1 MCMSPRVTTR
11 AQKGILKPTKFK
23 DETVRYEKNF
33 KFANFASSGEPH
45 NLTEALSNDNR
56 RNAMH
61 AEHDALMKKQ
71 TWHLVPSRQ
80 GRKYHRL

>member
-33 KFANFASSGEPH
+33 KFADFAATSEPQ
-45 NLTEALSNDNR
+45 NLTEALGNDN
-56 RNAMH
+56 
-61 AEHDALMKKQ
+61 
-71 TWHLVPSRQ
+71 
-80 GRKYHRL
+80 